1 MEIALLIAMVLMGI
15 MNIVCFVTGAKVGQ
29 MVSKGKEIEMP
40 TINPVEIARQ
50 NASRRAAEKA
60 QNRFDVI
67 QENINNY
74 DGTGAGQKDVPR

>member
-1 MEIALLIAMVLMGI
+1 METAILLLIMCLA
-15 MNIVCFVTGAKVGQ
+15 NIACFIVGAKVGQ